1 MRKLLALALFL
12 TTATIFAQGTIT
24 GTVMD
29 SDMKVPLPGATVMVV
44 GTNNGTTT
52 DFDGNFTLN
61 VKSASG
67 TVDISYVGFEKKS
80 VQFSL
85 ANGETKSLGSIVL
98 IADANA
104 LDEIIVTSFSLAIDR
119 KTPVAVST
127 IKAEE
132 IALKLGTQEFPEI
145 LKSTPGIYAT
155 KQGGGYGDARVNIR
169 GFSSENVAVM
179 INGIPVN
186 DMENGAVYWSNWAG
200 LGDVTSTMQVQ
211 RGLGASK
218 VAVPSIG
225 GTINIVT
232 KSIDAEE
239 GGNVFAGVGNN
250 GYSKYGMTY
259 STGLS
264 ENGFAA
270 TVSAAKI
277 QGDGYV
283 DGTQFEGYNYF
294 VNLSKQINPNHL
306 LSFNAFGAQQQHG
319 QHYSRETIVDYKRTE
334 SGPKRFNADWG
345 YKNGK
350 VEYMS
355 YNFYHKPQMSLN
367 HYWTVNDNTTIST
380 ALYASFGSGGGRR
393 TEGDKFNND
402 DYRLGG
408 FDQPFDFNT
417 VVDENR
423 DLGTLGASDILYDS
437 KNSHNWYG
445 ILSTFKNFT
454 TDKLTLS
461 GGIDGRYY
469 VGSHFYE
476 ISDLLG
482 GSYWLNDRTSD
493 INSGQALQVGDIFGK
508 NYDGT
513 VLRGGLFG
521 QAEYEITDDFN
532 VFVAADVSN
541 TTYSVENFLKYE
553 ANDPERESEKVDFI
567 GYGVKGGANYNLT
580 SNHNVFANVGYF
592 SKAPF
597 LTNVFLNTTG
607 STDANANAKN
617 EKVFSAE
624 LGYGFR
630 SSKLRANLNV
640 YRTTWIDKAITGG
653 YPDPIDRTARLFYN
667 LAGVNALHQ
676 GVELDFS
683 YNITNKLKVS
693 GMASIGD
700 WTWTNNVSAT
710 LKDRDGAI
718 IMDGEVPRTVNVYSK
733 GIKVGDA
740 AQTTFAAG
748 ASYDFADKSTVYV
761 DYNYA
766 GDMYSSYYVD
776 SRSEEGLGDTW
787 KTPAYGLF
795 DFGLRH
801 RFDFGPLAATLNGK
815 VNNVFDTEYIS
826 DANDQGDTYRNA
838 LVYYGAGRTYSV
850 SLKINF

>member
-1 MRKLLALALFL
+1 MRKLLLLAMLFAS
-12 TTATIFAQGTIT
+12 ATIFAQGTVT
-24 GTVMD
+24 GTVID
-29 SDMKVPLPGATVMVV
+29 SATDGPLPGANVMVT
-44 GTNNGTTT
+44 GTNNGTMTN
-52 DFDGNFTLN
+52 FDGNFSLD
-61 VKSASG
+61 VDKSTG
-67 TVDISYVGFEKKS
+67 TVKISFVGYKAKEVKFNVTEGT
-80 VQFSL
+80 Q
-85 ANGETKSLGSIVL
+85 NLGNINL
-98 IADANA
+98 EADDNA
-104 LDEIIVTSFSLAIDR
+104 LDEIVVTSYSLAIDR

-127 IKAEE
+127 IKASD

-145 LKSTPGIYAT
+145 LKNTPGIYAT

-239 GGNVFAGVGNN
+239 GGNVYSSLGNN
-250 GYSKYGMTY
+250 GYVKYGMTY

-283 DGTQFEGYNYF
+283 DGTEFEGYNYF
-294 VNLSKQINPNHL
+294 VNLSQQINENHL
-306 LSFNAFGAQQQHG
+306 LSFNAFGAQQEHG
-319 QHYSRETIVDYKRTE
+319 QHYSRATIEDYNRAE
-334 SGPKRFNADWG
+334 SGPKRFNPDWG
-345 YKNGK
+345 YKEGD
-350 VEYMS
+350 VEYTS
-355 YNFYHKPQMSLN
+355 FNFYHKPQMSLN
-367 HYWTVNDNTTIST
+367 HYWTLSENTEIST

-393 TEGDKFNND
+393 TRGDKFNND
-402 DYRLGG
+402 EYRLGG
-408 FDQPFDFNT
+408 FDQPLDFDRI
-417 VVDENR
+417 VDENME
-423 DLGTLGASDILYDS
+423 LGALGASDIIYAS

-454 TDKLTLS
+454 SDKLTLS

-469 VGSHFYE
+469 VGSHWYE
-476 ISDLLG
+476 ITDLLG
-482 GSYWLNDRTSD
+482 GDYYLNDSSSD
-493 INSGQALQVGDIFGK
+493 LNGGQGLVVGDKFGK
-508 NYDGT
+508 DYDGT

-532 VFVAADVSN
+532 IFMAADISN
-541 TTYSVENFLKYE
+541 TSYSVENFMKYE
-553 ANDPERESEKVDFI
+553 ANDPERESEKVDFM
-567 GYGVKGGANYNLT
+567 GYGIKGGANYNLT
-580 SNHNVFANVGYF
+580 SHHNVFANVGYF

-607 STDANANAKN
+607 STEANADAKN

-624 LGYGFR
+624 LGYGYR

-640 YRTTWIDKAITGG
+640 YRTSWIDKAITGSYSVPG
-653 YPDPIDRTARLFYN
+653 DQSTRLFYN

-683 YNITNKLKVS
+683 YKLTDDFKVS
-693 GMASIGD
+693 GMVSVGD

-710 LKDRDGAI
+710 LKDQDGAI
-718 IMDGEVPRTVNVYSK
+718 IMDGDEPRTVDVYSE
-733 GIKVGDA
+733 GLKVGDA
-740 AQTTFAAG
+740 AQTTFALG
-748 ASYDFADKSTVYV
+748 ASYDFASTSTVFV

-766 GDMYSSYYVD
+766 GDMYASYYVD
-776 SRSEEGLGDTW
+776 SRSEPGMGDTW

-795 DFGLRH
+795 DLGLKH
-801 RFDFGPLAATLNGK
+801 DFAIASLDATLQGK
-815 VNNVFDTEYIS
+815 VNNIFDTEYIS
-826 DANDQGDTYRNA
+826 DANDQGNGYRDA
-838 LVYYGAGRTYSV
+838 LVYYGAGRTFSV
-850 SLKINF
+850 GLKLNF